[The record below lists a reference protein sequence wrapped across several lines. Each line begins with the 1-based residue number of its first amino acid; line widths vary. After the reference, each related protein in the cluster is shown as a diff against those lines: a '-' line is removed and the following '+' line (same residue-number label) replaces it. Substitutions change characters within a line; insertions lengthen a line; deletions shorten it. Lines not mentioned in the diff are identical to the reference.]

1 MFTLKTAQPK
11 RIVSLLVAT
20 VLLLTV
26 CLTAPLTASAA
37 TVSVTVNNSGTV
49 STIDAAVG
57 EELPRPERI
66 NGMTFLGWY
75 SDPELTVEYGKVQ
88 VNETRQAYAKY
99 PKTLITFEQ
108 KTAYTINKEYRD
120 DSDSRSG
127 ATYKSGV
134 ITDPAD
140 SSNKVFKLH
149 SPAIWSNILLPQYET
164 ADASGYALT
173 AGHSYTVSFKYKLPE
188 TVTADLI
195 TIRLLEGNAGKGA
208 GTMRKPFDNTKQAV
222 DPQSDSVSTGVW
234 YTYTDTITASSNTLS
249 PMLSILF
256 DTDDDPNNSYDA
268 DDAYAVAN
276 YILIDNVTVTDNT
289 AMADIVFDNTYTSFE
304 GCEVSYSNGFNSTS
318 AAVISD
324 EEARTGEQSLKIAPA
339 GTNHYRAYAYNGIG
353 SAIKLESYTKY
364 NVSFWY
370 KATKLTDNN
379 VNTDIY
385 LERTGKASVWSNMK
399 TLTSTNITNAV
410 IGEWT
415 EVEVSFVTGDCS
427 DSCYLSVDLYGSVGD
442 VVYFDDFTVTP
453 VKYVGL
459 TDYYCDFDADFSF
472 YGNPTSDTSWK
483 YYASKV
489 NYNTDKGILYFPTP
503 HSTAPSET
511 SAVYVQHFAPYDGG
525 TFFQFKS
532 NTSYRVVVRY
542 KQTAADENNVGYFS
556 IGTKSVIPGSEGI
569 KSLAVIKTTGTTD
582 WKEATLQFTAGD
594 LGNSKYL
601 TLTFGSKNGSLVE
614 FEVDYINI
622 AEGPFCNNNGEI
634 TKITTA
640 AGSAIPEPSH
650 SADLT
655 FMGWFSD
662 IECTKPYGNVQTG
675 ETRQAYAKYNKT
687 VLTFGE
693 KGFTSSR
700 GNVAVTVTDPDDLTN
715 KTVYLPLEDYWATL
729 EPSSYDD
736 KGATYY
742 KLSPYCDYTV
752 EFDYR
757 LTPGLTDDLKIRINS
772 GTVANYNA
780 SYPKY
785 IYNETEKTISASEYA
800 TGWNTY
806 KTTFN
811 SGSLTNGDH
820 LFLCAIIEN
829 TIPSGYGIYIDNIKI
844 YNSSEFETVTLN
856 NRGVI
861 STIDCVVGQTL
872 PALRS
877 LDEQNFIGW
886 YSDPEC
892 TMEFGA
898 VQANETRKAYAKYD
912 TVKISFIPDSN
923 VPGLTSSGNNWFAEI
938 SSGNALTVPSYDAAD
953 AKSLK
958 LSADTTYV
966 VRFIYK
972 VLPGSAA
979 GKFSILGNELAFD
992 AAHADTT
999 WAAGAVTFT
1008 TASAEELQLSVV
1020 SDGAA
1025 NVYVDDLLIYAVT
1038 KTPDTSVKSG
1048 SSTITATAPIARN
1061 NMQTGTVSINLSD
1074 GEQLKVNGLTVSY
1087 DLYATAFSE
1096 PVTSSVMLSTGAYDF
1111 DGNNVPGNGSEF
1123 VYMVPASAKNIRIE
1137 AEFISADET
1146 NIGIIAGS
1154 IRKKTDTLN
1163 SGIRFRGRVYNDVDI
1178 AKIGFILAPE
1188 KLVTGAGFDSL
1199 TLDNADACSAVK
1211 ADATGTIYD
1220 ATDCYTDYQVILTG
1234 MDKLLATDIQC
1245 VMYIEYANGT
1255 VKYADAVTQSY
1266 NSLVSA
1272 MNVVHRGITS
1282 FYSDEY
1288 DDTRNKL
1295 IQNKTYDGF
1304 SFIMLSD
1311 THIDYTHS
1319 VKDGEYWY
1327 NGTTCPSRITVQ
1339 REIAAAIELANTSDV
1354 DCIILG
1360 GDIIHGISSYAD
1372 SMADLQY
1379 YADVF
1384 SKSKVPV
1391 YVNRGNHD
1399 ANDYHGTPCP
1409 ITHIIDQEDWVT
1421 TLLDPASKN
1430 TAVHAEDDANS
1441 TYYYVDFASKKT
1453 RLIVLDPYNYPVTSS
1468 DGYYCD
1474 WTAESWTGIEDA
1486 QLRWLAQVALDAE
1499 KQGWT
1504 YVLSMHPP
1512 IYGPESFRNNTLV
1525 QNIVTAFNNKT
1536 TVTVNGWTVDY
1547 TNVDGNI
1554 PFSVSGH
1561 THVASYRLFDKGN
1574 HVCINTGSGKISYY
1588 PNNPYTPG
1596 SDYKYYHP
1604 VRYEDTYTEAMFDVI
1619 TYSTD
1624 GVVKRISFGA
1634 NCDNV
1639 FTPSDSGYTVTE
1651 QN

>member
-173 AGHSYTVSFKYKLPE
+173 AGHSYTVSFKYKLPD

-208 GTMRKPFDNTKQAV
+208 GTTRKPFDNTKQAV

-249 PMLSILF
+249 PMLSIIF
-256 DTDDDPNNSYDA
+256 DTDDDPNNSYNA

-304 GCEVSYSNGFNSTS
+304 GCEVSYSNGFNSTT

-385 LERTGKASVWSNMK
+385 LERTEKASVWANMK

-427 DSCYLSVDLYGSVGD
+427 SVCYLSVDLYGSVGD

-489 NYNTDKGILYFPTP
+489 NYNTDNGILYFPTT

-979 GKFSILGNELAFD
+979 GKFSMDKGLIHKIRFG
-992 AAHADTT
+992 
-999 WAAGAVTFT
+999 AG
-1008 TASAEELQLSVV
+1008 
-1020 SDGAA
+1020 
-1025 NVYVDDLLIYAVT
+1025 VD
-1038 KTPDTSVKSG
+1038 
-1048 SSTITATAPIARN
+1048 
-1061 NMQTGTVSINLSD
+1061 Q
-1074 GEQLKVNGLTVSY
+1074 
-1087 DLYATAFSE
+1087 
-1096 PVTSSVMLSTGAYDF
+1096 DF
-1111 DGNNVPGNGSEF
+1111 D
-1123 VYMVPASAKNIRIE
+1123 I
-1137 AEFISADET
+1137 
-1146 NIGIIAGS
+1146 
-1154 IRKKTDTLN
+1154 
-1163 SGIRFRGRVYNDVDI
+1163 
-1178 AKIGFILAPE
+1178 
-1188 KLVTGAGFDSL
+1188 
-1199 TLDNADACSAVK
+1199 
-1211 ADATGTIYD
+1211 
-1220 ATDCYTDYQVILTG
+1220 
-1234 MDKLLATDIQC
+1234 
-1245 VMYIEYANGT
+1245 
-1255 VKYADAVTQSY
+1255 
-1266 NSLVSA
+1266 
-1272 MNVVHRGITS
+1272 
-1282 FYSDEY
+1282 
-1288 DDTRNKL
+1288 
-1295 IQNKTYDGF
+1295 
-1304 SFIMLSD
+1304 
-1311 THIDYTHS
+1311 
-1319 VKDGEYWY
+1319 
-1327 NGTTCPSRITVQ
+1327 
-1339 REIAAAIELANTSDV
+1339 
-1354 DCIILG
+1354 
-1360 GDIIHGISSYAD
+1360 
-1372 SMADLQY
+1372 
-1379 YADVF
+1379 
-1384 SKSKVPV
+1384 
-1391 YVNRGNHD
+1391 
-1399 ANDYHGTPCP
+1399 
-1409 ITHIIDQEDWVT
+1409 
-1421 TLLDPASKN
+1421 
-1430 TAVHAEDDANS
+1430 
-1441 TYYYVDFASKKT
+1441 
-1453 RLIVLDPYNYPVTSS
+1453 
-1468 DGYYCD
+1468 
-1474 WTAESWTGIEDA
+1474 
-1486 QLRWLAQVALDAE
+1486 
-1499 KQGWT
+1499 
-1504 YVLSMHPP
+1504 
-1512 IYGPESFRNNTLV
+1512 
-1525 QNIVTAFNNKT
+1525 
-1536 TVTVNGWTVDY
+1536 
-1547 TNVDGNI
+1547 
-1554 PFSVSGH
+1554 
-1561 THVASYRLFDKGN
+1561 
-1574 HVCINTGSGKISYY
+1574 
-1588 PNNPYTPG
+1588 
-1596 SDYKYYHP
+1596 
-1604 VRYEDTYTEAMFDVI
+1604 
-1619 TYSTD
+1619 
-1624 GVVKRISFGA
+1624 
-1634 NCDNV
+1634 
-1639 FTPSDSGYTVTE
+1639 SGYM
-1651 QN
+1651 QY